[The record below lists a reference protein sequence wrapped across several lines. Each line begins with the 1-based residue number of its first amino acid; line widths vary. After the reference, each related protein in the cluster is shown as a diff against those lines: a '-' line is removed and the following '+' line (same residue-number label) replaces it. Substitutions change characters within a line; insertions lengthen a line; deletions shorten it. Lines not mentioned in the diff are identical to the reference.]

1 MTDDNNKEEKL
12 YNYKEKQYNNSKYS
26 DVLDMDLKERLY
38 YMFTSFNLVLQW
50 DIVLDEF
57 MLDTYPGLTPNNVFY
72 IGK

>member
-1 MTDDNNKEEKL
+1 MTDDNNKEEKP

-38 YMFTSFNLVLQW
+38 YMFNSFNLVLQW

-57 MLDTYPGLTPNNVFY
+57 MLHTYPGLTLKQRFLY
-72 IGK
+72 K